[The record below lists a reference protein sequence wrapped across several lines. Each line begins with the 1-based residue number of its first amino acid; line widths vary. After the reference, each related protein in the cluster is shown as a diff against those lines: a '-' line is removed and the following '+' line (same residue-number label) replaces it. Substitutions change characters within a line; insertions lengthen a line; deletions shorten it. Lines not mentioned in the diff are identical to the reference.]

1 MKLRLKNTVII
12 GFAFLSIM
20 VLWQAYNWLVP
31 LYLDG
36 YLRGVFN
43 GNEFLIGLVMGL
55 DNLFAVFMIPLIGKI
70 SDRQKAQTGSR
81 MKLITVGIMLA
92 GAAFICLPLAKG
104 NIFAMIA
111 VLFVILVAMNI
122 YRAPAVSL
130 MPDITP
136 KPLRSKA
143 NAVINIMGGIGTAIG
158 YILLLAGGVLNVDS
172 SFTVWGVVLVMFV
185 CLAVL
190 MYKVDERQ
198 FEADMNADLALYKK
212 MGIDVNADDEML
224 SCSDGALGKKEKKS
238 LILVLLS
245 VFFYYMATN
254 AVETFMSL
262 YSDQVLHNTNAG
274 LILFGVLAGGSFI
287 FLYPSAVFAQK
298 HGFRNAMLLGAC
310 LMAGS
315 NIFIAFFY
323 RFQLVAA
330 ACVFRY
336 RRRYGVYDF
345 KYVSAGRRLLQK
357 GRVCKIYGFL
367 LHCYDDCASGNSCFG
382 RAVIFRLA
390 VWHDESSYAVLGNIY
405 GAFRSDVVFGA
416 YGKEGDFAI
425 IYKSNCFETSI
436 KCKSPAQQ
444 FIARVV
450 FSICIK

>member
-315 NIFIAFFY
+315 NIFIAFFTAFSWLLLPAFFVTGAGMAFMISNMY
-323 RFQLVAA
+323 PLVVGFCKKGEFARYTGFYYTATMIAQAVTPVLAGLLFSDWLFGTMKVLMPYSAIFMVLSAA
-330 ACVFRY
+330 MLFLVPMEKK
-336 RRRYGVYDF
+336 GT
-345 KYVSAGRRLLQK
+345 LQ
-357 GRVCKIYGFL
+357 
-367 LHCYDDCASGNSCFG
+367 
-382 RAVIFRLA
+382 
-390 VWHDESSYAVLGNIY
+390 
-405 GAFRSDVVFGA
+405 
-416 YGKEGDFAI
+416 
-425 IYKSNCFETSI
+425 
-436 KCKSPAQQ
+436 
-444 FIARVV
+444 
-450 FSICIK
+450 